1 MMLEDILG
9 EGDSVHTERL
19 HIGIDVDG
27 VLADYMG
34 AAAHMGRAHGHT
46 IVDTTPSTYGL
57 VEPGWFP
64 DAEAAAAVM
73 QAVHRDGL
81 ASLALLDATA
91 PPAVQE
97 LRAAGHRVT
106 VVTARHPEPDGRS
119 ILTRWLHQH
128 GIDFDELHFETLK
141 SRSGCDVYLDDAP
154 HNIAEI
160 RAAGRHAV
168 VRDTTYNRHV
178 DGHRVSS
185 LAEFAAM
192 VRGGMFARF
201 AA

>member
-1 MMLEDILG
+1 M
-9 EGDSVHTERL
+9 HTERL

-27 VLADYMG
+27 VLADYMS
-34 AAAHMGRAHGHT
+34 AAAQMGRAHGHA
-46 IVDTTPSTYGL
+46 IADTTPSTYGL

-64 DAEAAAAVM
+64 DAESAAAAM
-73 QAVHRDGL
+73 RAVHLDGL

-91 PPAVQE
+91 PMAVRG
-97 LRAAGHRVT
+97 LRVAGHRVT
-106 VVTARHPEPDGRS
+106 VVTARHPEPDGRG
-119 ILTRWLHQH
+119 ILSRWLHRH
-128 GIDFDELHFETLK
+128 GIGLDELHFETLK

-160 RAAGRHAV
+160 RAAGRHCV

-185 LAEFAAM
+185 LAEFATM
-192 VRGGMFARF
+192 VHAGMFGRY